1 MNYTNLPEF
10 SLDDCSLNT
19 VEKKSKYLGH
29 VMCIDM
35 SDGSDIEQQTRELY
49 AQGNSILRKFNVCN
63 WSKANSVQILLLSNI
78 HIPIMVELQDVH
90 NKQTERSLP

>member
-1 MNYTNLPEF
+1 
-10 SLDDCSLNT
+10 
-19 VEKKSKYLGH
+19 
-29 VMCIDM
+29 MCIDM

-49 AQGNSILRKFNVCN
+49 SQGNSILRKFNVCN